1 MQQRR
6 QPMIERFRARP
17 MGAWGWLFFALFLA
31 GTGWAQAASASG
43 SQVLQHFFHQVRTV
57 QAQFTQV
64 VADRNG
70 QVIKRAAGTVW
81 IQRPGKFRWVYAG
94 DNGQTI
100 VSDGT
105 QVWLYDPALQQVTIQ
120 PLGKTLGSTTA
131 ALIAGK
137 DILASRFVIRDLG
150 SKDGLRWVELQPK
163 GGQDQGFTAV
173 RLGFD
178 ARGAL
183 QEMRMED
190 AFQQETV
197 LTFHDIR
204 LNQPIAAREF
214 QFTPPAGVDVLKP

>member
-1 MQQRR
+1 
-6 QPMIERFRARP
+6 MIERLRTRP
-17 MGAWGWLFFALFLA
+17 TRGWGWLLFALLLTGA
-31 GTGWAQAASASG
+31 GWAQAAPAPG
-43 SQVLQHFFHQVRTV
+43 SQILQHFFQQVQTV

-64 VADRNG
+64 VTNRNG
-70 QVIKRAAGTVW
+70 QIIKRAAGTVW
-81 IQRPGKFRWVYAG
+81 IQRPGKFRWVYDG
-94 DNGQTI
+94 SNGQTI
-100 VSDGT
+100 VSNGT
-105 QVWLYDPALQQVTIQ
+105 RVWLYDPALQQVTIQ
-120 PLGKTLGSTTA
+120 PLDKTLGSTPA

-150 SKDGLRWVELQPK
+150 SKDGIRWVELQPK
-163 GGQDQGFTAV
+163 NGQDQGFTAV

-214 QFTPPAGVDVLKP
+214 QFTPPAGVDVLKQP

>member
-6 QPMIERFRARP
+6 QPMIKRFRVRP
-17 MGAWGWLFFALFLA
+17 MGAWGGLFFALLLA

-94 DNGQTI
+94 SNGQTI

-120 PLGKTLGSTTA
+120 PLGKTLGSTPA

-190 AFQQETV
+190 AFQQETL

-204 LNQPIAAREF
+204 LNQPIAAQEF

>member
-6 QPMIERFRARP
+6 RPMIERFRARP
-17 MGAWGWLFFALFLA
+17 LGAWGWLLFALFLA
-31 GTGWAQAASASG
+31 GTGWAQAASAPG

-70 QVIKRAAGTVW
+70 RIIKRAAGTVW

-94 DNGQTI
+94 SNGQTI

-120 PLGKTLGSTTA
+120 PLGKTLGSTPA

-163 GGQDQGFTAV
+163 GGQDQGFTTV

-178 ARGAL
+178 GRGAL